1 MTKQEMI
8 LFGEAITLL
17 RKSKFHFNK
26 DKDKR
31 DVVVEKIQELLC
43 IHGLDMLAEMYKND
57 EKTN

>member
-17 RKSKFHFNK
+17 RKAKFHYNK
-26 DKDKR
+26 HKEER
-31 DVVVEKIQELLC
+31 DIVVEKIQELLC
-43 IHGLDMLAEMYKND
+43 THGLDMLAEMYKNN